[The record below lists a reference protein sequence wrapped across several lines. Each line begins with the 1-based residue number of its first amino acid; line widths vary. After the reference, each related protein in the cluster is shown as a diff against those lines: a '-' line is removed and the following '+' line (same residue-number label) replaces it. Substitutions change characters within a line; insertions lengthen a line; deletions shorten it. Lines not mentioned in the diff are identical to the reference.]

1 MAAKR
6 GKSSGDGENG
16 FDPEKKYNEF
26 PSGESIGFGRDAG
39 YGELV
44 QINDRKWFTEEA
56 QRDPVINAFLEA
68 FEYEQVAFSY
78 LQLKSSTSESEW
90 FIHEPHIALSK
101 SRKSG
106 IAGTRARVRSRPA
119 HRHLRH
125 QPSPH
130 AGPPPGPR
138 HGGQRRQRGRPDHIT
153 RETAPRA
160 GIRSCA
166 VRRAITRTLRS
177 HATAPPAAPT

>member
-6 GKSSGDGENG
+6 GKSSGSGENG

-26 PSGESIGFGRDAG
+26 PSGASIGFGRDAG

-68 FEYEQVAFSY
+68 FENDRVAVSY

-90 FIHEPHIALSK
+90 YIHKPHIALSK

-106 IAGTRARVRSRPA
+106 IAGSAPGFSR
-119 HRHLRH
+119 
-125 QPSPH
+125 
-130 AGPPPGPR
+130 
-138 HGGQRRQRGRPDHIT
+138 GQHIGT
-153 RETAPRA
+153 F
-160 GIRSCA
+160 I
-166 VRRAITRTLRS
+166 INHHRTLALRPVRAMVVS
-177 HATAPPAAPT
+177 DGNDVGQIVYKGDGS

>member
-6 GKSSGDGENG
+6 GKSSGGDENG

-26 PSGESIGFGRDAG
+26 PSGESIGYGRDAG

-68 FEYEQVAFSY
+68 FENERVAFSY

-90 FIHEPHIALSK
+90 YIHKPHVALSK

-106 IAGTRARVRSRPA
+106 IAGTAPGFVR
-119 HRHLRH
+119 
-125 QPSPH
+125 
-130 AGPPPGPR
+130 
-138 HGGQRRQRGRPDHIT
+138 GQHI
-153 RETAPRA
+153 
-160 GIRSCA
+160 GSFVINHH
-166 VRRAITRTLRS
+166 RTLALRPVRAMVVS
-177 HATAPPAAPT
+177 DGTEVGQIIHKGDGS

>member
-6 GKSSGDGENG
+6 GKSSGGGENG
-16 FDPEKKYNEF
+16 FDPEELYDKF
-26 PSGESIGFGRDAG
+26 PSGETIGYGRDAG

-68 FEYEQVAFSY
+68 YENEQVAFSY

-90 FIHEPHIALSK
+90 YIHKPHLALSK

-106 IAGTRARVRSRPA
+106 IAGSAPGFSR
-119 HRHLRH
+119 
-125 QPSPH
+125 
-130 AGPPPGPR
+130 
-138 HGGQRRQRGRPDHIT
+138 GQHI
-153 RETAPRA
+153 
-160 GIRSCA
+160 GSFVINHH
-166 VRRAITRTLRS
+166 RTLALRPVRAMVVS
-177 HATAPPAAPT
+177 DGTQVGQIVHKGDGS

>member
-6 GKSSGDGENG
+6 GKSSSGGENG

-26 PSGESIGFGRDAG
+26 PSGESIGYGRDAG

-56 QRDPVINAFLEA
+56 QRDPVINAFIEA
-68 FEYEQVAFSY
+68 FENEQVAFSY

-90 FIHEPHIALSK
+90 FIHKPHIALSK

-106 IAGTRARVRSRPA
+106 IVG
-119 HRHLRH
+119 
-125 QPSPH
+125 
-130 AGPPPGPR
+130 
-138 HGGQRRQRGRPDHIT
+138 
-153 RETAPRA
+153 TAPGFAR
-160 GIRSCA
+160 GQHIGSF
-166 VRRAITRTLRS
+166 VINHHRTLALRPVRAMVVS
-177 HATAPPAAPT
+177 DGTEVGQIVHKGDGS

>member
-6 GKSSGDGENG
+6 GKSSSGGEDG

-26 PSGESIGFGRDAG
+26 PSGESIGYGRDAG

-68 FEYEQVAFSY
+68 FENENVAFSY

-90 FIHEPHIALSK
+90 FIHKPHIALSK
-101 SRKSG
+101 SRKTG
-106 IAGTRARVRSRPA
+106 IAGVAPGFE
-119 HRHLRH
+119 
-125 QPSPH
+125 
-130 AGPPPGPR
+130 AG
-138 HGGQRRQRGRPDHIT
+138 QHI
-153 RETAPRA
+153 
-160 GIRSCA
+160 GSFVINHH
-166 VRRAITRTLRS
+166 RTLALRPVRAMVVS
-177 HATAPPAAPT
+177 DTPEVGQIIHKGA

>member
-6 GKSSGDGENG
+6 GKSSGGGEND

-26 PSGESIGFGRDAG
+26 PSGESIGYGRDAG

-56 QRDPVINAFLEA
+56 QRDPVINAFIEA
-68 FEYEQVAFSY
+68 FENDQVAFSY

-90 FIHEPHIALSK
+90 YIHKPHVALSK

-106 IAGTRARVRSRPA
+106 IAGTAPGFVR
-119 HRHLRH
+119 
-125 QPSPH
+125 
-130 AGPPPGPR
+130 
-138 HGGQRRQRGRPDHIT
+138 GQHIGT
-153 RETAPRA
+153 FV
-160 GIRSCA
+160 INHH
-166 VRRAITRTLRS
+166 RTLALRPVRAMVVS
-177 HATAPPAAPT
+177 DGTQVGQIVHKGDGS

>member
-6 GKSSGDGENG
+6 GKSSGGGEND

-26 PSGESIGFGRDAG
+26 PSGESIGYGRDAG

-68 FEYEQVAFSY
+68 FENEQVAFSY

-90 FIHEPHIALSK
+90 YIHKPHVALSK
-101 SRKSG
+101 GRKSG
-106 IAGTRARVRSRPA
+106 IAGSAAGFARGQHIGTFVIN
-119 HRHLRH
+119 H
-125 QPSPH
+125 Q
-130 AGPPPGPR
+130 
-138 HGGQRRQRGRPDHIT
+138 
-153 RETAPRA
+153 
-160 GIRSCA
+160 
-166 VRRAITRTLRS
+166 RTLALRPVRAMVVS
-177 HATAPPAAPT
+177 DGNEVGQIVYKGDGS